1 MVTHAASNGKRAI
14 VIGTGV
20 SGSGMAAQPPPDRL
34 DRQGHSGSA
43 NTAGQSINQVGLL
56 RLPHETPITGLF
68 MAGDYAGPARGVGAE
83 LACQSGLYCA
93 DLVANHLA
101 LGIMN
106 W

>member
-1 MVTHAASNGKRAI
+1 MPFGKGLEP
-14 VIGTGV
+14 V
-20 SGSGMAAQPPPDRL
+20 
-34 DRQGHSGSA
+34 RQHMIRPFI
-43 NTAGQSINQVGLL
+43 QK

-68 MAGDYAGPARGVGAE
+68 MAGDYAGPARGVGAG